1 MVLCVIMKKSRKG
14 TSMEEKNKTRIRDF
28 LIGILISFIFLSLLF
43 SVSAIVFSE
52 YKNPSLSLNLILL
65 LSFFSAAVYWM
76 LEYCIFYKN
85 RSSAFS
91 VGYFITIVISAA
103 ITFFTTSVF
112 PIYFI
117 FDYTP
122 DITAVYLKTACV
134 RFCLFNSV
142 ALVLRLGIE
151 TYRYIKLVFGYKN
164 EQ

>member
-1 MVLCVIMKKSRKG
+1 
-14 TSMEEKNKTRIRDF
+14 MEQKTKIRVRD
-28 LIGILISFIFLSLLF
+28 LLYGILLAFIFFSLLF
-43 SVSAIVFSE
+43 SVAAIVFSE
-52 YKNPSLSLNLILL
+52 YQDPALALNLTLA
-65 LSFFSAAVYWM
+65 LSFASAAVYWVF
-76 LEYCIFYKN
+76 EYCIFYKN

-91 VGYFITIVISAA
+91 IGYFGTLVVGAA
-103 ITFFTTSVF
+103 LTFFIVSVF

-122 DITAVYLKTACV
+122 QLTAVYLKTACV

-151 TYRYIKLVFGYKN
+151 TYRYMKLVFGNKN